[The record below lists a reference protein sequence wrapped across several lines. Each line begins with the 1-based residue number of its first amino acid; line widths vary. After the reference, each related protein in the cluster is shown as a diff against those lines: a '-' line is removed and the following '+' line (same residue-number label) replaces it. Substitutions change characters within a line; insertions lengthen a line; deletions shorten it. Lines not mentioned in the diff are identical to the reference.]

1 MKLARARESQDM
13 SVADVARA
21 LRLSVKQIE
30 ALEADQPDCLPGRTF
45 VRGFVRNYARL
56 LNLDP
61 DQLVAEYLPLQPE
74 MEVQHIQAPSQQISF
89 SEHQGKPWL
98 KWLASSF
105 VLVAL
110 ASWGVLE
117 WMGPEQPKSRT
128 ATKPPVSMPQATAQ
142 PDAAS
147 ITDPA
152 VSAPSGPVSSPAS
165 SPAPAII
172 AAPLPRLILSFSGR
186 SWVEVRDRQGKI
198 IHSQNHE
205 AGSEQIVEGDVPFT
219 LVIGSAPNVKVRYR
233 GRAQDQERELV
244 ISDFIKGD
252 VARLVVE

>member
-1 MKLARARESQDM
+1 MKLARERESQGLG
-13 SVADVARA
+13 VVDVARA

-30 ALEADQPDCLPGRTF
+30 ALEADQLDSLPGRTF

-61 DQLVAEYLPLQPE
+61 DQLVAEYLPQQPE
-74 MEVQHIQAPSQQISF
+74 MTVQHIQAPSQQISF

-98 KWLASSF
+98 RWLAGGF
-105 VLVAL
+105 VAVAL
-110 ASWGVLE
+110 VSWGVLE

-128 ATKPPVSMPQATAQ
+128 TIKSPAPAIQAKPQ

-147 ITDPA
+147 VPSASAASPANSPVPAIAA
-152 VSAPSGPVSSPAS
+152 VS
-165 SPAPAII
+165 
-172 AAPLPRLILSFSGR
+172 LPRLTLSFSGR
-186 SWVEVRDRQGKI
+186 SWVEVRNKQGKI

-205 AGSEQIVEGDVPFT
+205 AGSEQSVEGEAPFT

-233 GRAQDQERELV
+233 GRAQDQERELA